1 MLKIKNTEVFGLERC
16 VVASGNP
23 MKIGE
28 IDTVEPVTD
37 RDWSRAHT
45 LASAPAGSG
54 HDNFLTGITV
64 IADIQYPQYWSM
76 QLQRYH
82 WVQIVS
88 SESKMHRL
96 IKMMQSGEESF
107 GPMVNYNTITTIK
120 TWVEQYQHMADG
132 EDKDWMFQNILNNL
146 PMGFLLW
153 FTISTNYAQLKTI
166 YKQRRHHRLDE
177 WQDFCD
183 WIETLPHAKELITLD
198 I

>member
-1 MLKIKNTEVFGLERC
+1 
-16 VVASGNP
+16 
-23 MKIGE
+23 
-28 IDTVEPVTD
+28 
-37 RDWSRAHT
+37 
-45 LASAPAGSG
+45 
-54 HDNFLTGITV
+54 
-64 IADIQYPQYWSM
+64 M

-96 IKMMQSGEESF
+96 IKMMQSGDESF
-107 GPMVNYNTITTIK
+107 DPMVNYNTITTIK

-166 YKQRRHHRLDE
+166 YRQRRHHRLDE

-183 WIETLPHAKELITLD
+183 WIETLPRAKELITLD